1 MTVARAKGTRDLLPS
16 DALRFSAAEDAARRI
31 FGAYGYGEIRTP
43 TFEATELFARSVGEA
58 TDIVHKEMFTFEDR
72 GGRSLTLRPENT
84 AGVVRAVVE
93 NRLDQAPMPLR
104 LWYAGPQFRY
114 ERPQKGRY
122 REFRQIG
129 AELFGAPGPAADAE
143 VLVMLFEFLGAL
155 GFRDLSV
162 SLNAVPVGAGRDAFS
177 EALRSFA
184 GARADRLGEDDRRR
198 LADNPLRL
206 FDSKDPETAAMLEDA
221 PRAIDFLDPES
232 RAHHAAVIDL
242 LREHG
247 ISWAEDPRLVRGLDY
262 YTKTVF
268 EVKSAS
274 LGAQD
279 AILGGGRYDN
289 LVHSLGGPKLSAVGF
304 AIGEDRLVDV
314 MPLDPGRENPRDLF
328 LISPSDLSDKQDTAT
343 RASLVLATKLREE
356 FPLAIVDTDLSGKG
370 WAKTL
375 KRANGILIS
384 SSVDVDRVTSSF
396 GDSLS
401 MLLRQYHFAVRN
413 VFVLLVSNVDDFE
426 VKNAGSRKQE
436 PGTLETILSAIA
448 RVRDV

>member
-1 MTVARAKGTRDLLPS
+1 MTVARAKGTRDLLP
-16 DALRFSAAEDAARRI
+16 AETRRFAAAEDAARRV

-43 TFEATELFARSVGEA
+43 TFEPTELFARSVGEA
-58 TDIVHKEMFTFEDR
+58 TDIVHKEMFTFTDR
-72 GGRSLTLRPENT
+72 GGRSVTLRPENT

-93 NRLDQAPMPLR
+93 NRLEGAPMPLR

-155 GFRDLSV
+155 GFRELSV

-184 GARADRLGEDDRRR
+184 GERAGRLGEDDRRR
-198 LADNPLRL
+198 LAENPLRL
-206 FDSKDPETAAMLEDA
+206 FDSKDPETAAMLENA
-221 PRAIDFLDPES
+221 PRAIEFLDPES
-232 RAHHAAVIDL
+232 RAHHEAVMEL
-242 LREHG
+242 LRAHG
-247 ISWAEDPRLVRGLDY
+247 IPYAEEPRLVRGLDY

-279 AILGGGRYDN
+279 AILGGGRYDR
-289 LVHSLGGPKLSAVGF
+289 LVADLGGPSVPAVGF

-314 MPLDPGRENPRDLF
+314 MPLGVDAPAGRVRVIPLGTEQEAYA
-328 LISPSDLSDKQDTAT
+328 LSVAGRLRSGGAVECALSGRGVKKG
-343 RASLVLATKLREE
+343 LAAAAELGFDEA
-356 FPLAIVDTDLSGKG
+356 AIVGPDEAREGTVTIKNL
-370 WAKTL
+370 KT
-375 KRANGILIS
+375 REQRTIS
-384 SSVDVDRVTSSF
+384 
-396 GDSLS
+396 LPP
-401 MLLRQYHFAVRN
+401 A
-413 VFVLLVSNVDDFE
+413 
-426 VKNAGSRKQE
+426 
-436 PGTLETILSAIA
+436 A
-448 RVRDV
+448 R

>member
-1 MTVARAKGTRDLLPS
+1 MTVARPKGTRDLAPS
-16 DALRFSAAEDAARRI
+16 DTRRFAAAEDAARRI
-31 FGAYGYGEIRTP
+31 FGSYGYGEIRTP
-43 TFEATELFARSVGEA
+43 TFESTELFARSVGES

-104 LWYAGPQFRY
+104 LWYAAPQFRY

-143 VLVMLFEFLGAL
+143 ILVMLFEFLGAL

-177 EALRSFA
+177 EALRDFA
-184 GARADRLGEDDRRR
+184 GARAEKLGDDDRRR
-198 LADNPLRL
+198 LAENPLRL
-206 FDSKDPETAAMLEDA
+206 FDSKDPETAAMLENA
-221 PRAIDFLDPES
+221 PRAIEFLDAES
-232 RAHHAAVIDL
+232 RAHHEAVTTL
-242 LREHG
+242 LRSHG
-247 ISWAEDPRLVRGLDY
+247 ISFAEDPRLVRGLDY

-279 AILGGGRYDN
+279 AILGGGRYDR
-289 LVHSLGGPKLSAVGF
+289 LVADLGGPALPAVGF

-314 MPLDPGRENPRDLF
+314 MPLAVAAPAGRVRVIPLGAEQEGYALAVAERL
-328 LISPSDLSDKQDTAT
+328 
-343 RASLVLATKLREE
+343 RADAPVEC
-356 FPLAIVDTDLSGKG
+356 DLSGRGVKKG
-370 WAKTL
+370 LAAAVELGFDEAAIVGPDEAREGTVTIKNLKT
-375 KRANGILIS
+375 REQ
-384 SSVDVDRVTSSF
+384 R
-396 GDSLS
+396 
-401 MLLRQYHFAVRN
+401 
-413 VFVLLVSNVDDFE
+413 
-426 VKNAGSRKQE
+426 
-436 PGTLETILSAIA
+436 TIALPPAA
-448 RVRDV
+448 R